1 MSIEE
6 EMKSPEKRPDET
18 LEEEEE
24 EDEDEEGKG
33 TELDI

>member
-6 EMKSPEKRPDET
+6 EMKSPEKIQDET
-18 LEEEEE
+18 LDEEE
-24 EDEDEEGKG
+24 EDEEGKG